1 MCSCEH
7 NYIQT
12 FLLLHI
18 NKFTK
23 PCRKCKLTPQVPSPI
38 QIWEDD
44 RGEGKVRAHVSVHV
58 AFSKSCRGLQCQFL
72 RYYLNL
78 QSKESRD
85 LTSFRHI
92 NKKLLP
98 AVESKYKEGKFNTPR
113 AEESPRMCFIR
124 ETLETPKVSKFLME
138 WSRSWNIKLEEGTS

>member
-1 MCSCEH
+1 MNITTYRLSFSCIYT
-7 NYIQT
+7 NLQ
-12 FLLLHI
+12 
-18 NKFTK
+18 
-23 PCRKCKLTPQVPSPI
+23 SPAENANSHHRYLAQL

-44 RGEGKVRAHVSVHV
+44 RGEGKVRALVSVHV
-58 AFSKSCRGLQCQFL
+58 ALSKSCRGLQCQFL

-113 AEESPRMCFIR
+113 AEESPRM
-124 ETLETPKVSKFLME
+124 LNV
-138 WSRSWNIKLEEGTS
+138 NI